1 MIEKTYCGKDTEITL
16 TKAELECMIAEA
28 EERGYCKGAEQS
40 KKIERRLST
49 VNELIR
55 LLIEE

>member
-16 TKAELECMIAEA
+16 TKAELECMIAKA

-40 KKIERRLST
+40 KK
-49 VNELIR
+49 
-55 LLIEE
+55 